1 MTKLAPLAY
10 TGRQMTLKKIA
21 EVARDLKK
29 RRYEAKESIGFAE
42 KVLSGCV
49 KSFCDQQHAGLRD
62 MARRMEISAPYL
74 SDILNGRRKVSD
86 NVIERLGRLR

>member
-1 MTKLAPLAY
+1 
-10 TGRQMTLKKIA
+10 
-21 EVARDLKK
+21 
-29 RRYEAKESIGFAE
+29 
-42 KVLSGCV
+42 
-49 KSFCDQQHAGLRD
+49 